1 VRTGPD
7 FFAEHTLPDG
17 TAIALRHIRPD
28 DAPALR
34 RAFAELSPESR
45 FLRFFGAVTT
55 LSDEM
60 VSYLTNVDGKDHVAL
75 VALQAS
81 PDLKT
86 ERGVGVAR
94 FIRAPDDSEA
104 AEVAVTVVDDMQ
116 HRGVGRVLLTTLA
129 EAAHERGIT
138 RFRAE
143 VLEANAPL
151 RRLMEEVHAVP
162 RSEKDGTILFD
173 VPLPPRIPPQTP
185 AT

>member
-1 VRTGPD
+1 LE
-7 FFAEHTLPDG
+7 EHTLPDG
-17 TAIALRHIRPD
+17 TAIVLRHIRPD
-28 DAPALR
+28 DGPALR
-34 RAFAELSPESR
+34 QAFAELSPESR

-60 VSYLTNVDGKDHVAL
+60 VTYLTNVDGRDHVAL

-94 FIRAPDDSEA
+94 FIRAADDPHA
-104 AEVAVTVVDDMQ
+104 AEAAVTVVDDMQ
-116 HRGVGRVLLTTLA
+116 HRGVGRVLLTALA

-143 VLEANAPL
+143 VLEANVPL
-151 RRLMEEVHAVP
+151 RRLMEEVDAVP
-162 RSEKDGTILFD
+162 RDGRDGTIVFEI
-173 VPLPPRIPPQTP
+173 PLPPRVHTH